1 MTEKITPVRTYIL
14 ICGALLVL
22 TLLTYGAALVKMGPL
37 QTPVALGI
45 AACKAILILLFF
57 MHARYSTGIMR
68 VVIVGGLF
76 WLGILIVGTM
86 DDVITRGWLGIPGK

>member
-22 TLLTYGAALVKMGPL
+22 TLLTYGAALVNMGPL
-37 QTPVALGI
+37 QAPVALGI